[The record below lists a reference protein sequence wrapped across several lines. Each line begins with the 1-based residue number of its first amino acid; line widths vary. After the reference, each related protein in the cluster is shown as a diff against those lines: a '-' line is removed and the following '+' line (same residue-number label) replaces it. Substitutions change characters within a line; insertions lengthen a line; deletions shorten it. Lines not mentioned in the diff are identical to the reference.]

1 METKHTP
8 EPFVGK
14 MQPPDVIIRQ
24 VEVECLLDVFIWDF
38 DSFVP
43 LTETGE
49 ISRPVDR
56 QAHRT
61 QRERIVVHVR
71 MKLVR
76 SSYTFTYNTM

>member
-1 METKHTP
+1 M
-8 EPFVGK
+8 GI

-24 VEVECLLDVFIWDF
+24 VEVECLLDVLVWDF
-38 DSFVP
+38 DSLIP

-61 QRERIVVHVR
+61 QRERIVVDVR

-76 SSYTFTYNTM
+76 SSYTFTYNTV